1 MLHRDYPSQYCPV
14 AATLEVVGERW
25 TLLIIRD
32 IFLGIRRFDDLQRD
46 LGVARNVLQA
56 RLERLVEEGILV
68 KRPYQERPPRSEYRL
83 TEKGADLWPVLVA
96 LLQWGD
102 RYGLEGERPMVLQH
116 RGCGGELD
124 DRRRCLACGADVTVT
139 EAVASRTGA
148 TRPGRREAGAGRRLS
163 RPADR
168 VSSTAAAATATA
180 RGYRAGHEQRH
191 RLSRR
196 HRPGRAGPHQAGLA
210 GRAGRGGHRPDRGSS
225 TRN

>member
-1 MLHRDYPSQYCPV
+1 MRYSGWMLHRDYPSQYCPV

-83 TEKGADLWPVLVA
+83 TEKGADLWPVLVS

-102 RYGLEGERPMVLQH
+102 HYGLEGERPIILSH

-124 DRRRCLACGADVTVT
+124 DRRRCTVCGADVTVT
-139 EAVASRTGA
+139 EAVAIRTGA
-148 TRPGRREAGAGRRLS
+148 TRPG
-163 RPADR
+163 
-168 VSSTAAAATATA
+168 
-180 RGYRAGHEQRH
+180 
-191 RLSRR
+191 
-196 HRPGRAGPHQAGLA
+196 GPVAEPVA
-210 GRAGRGGHRPDRGSS
+210 V
-225 TRN
+225 